1 MPVENF
7 TAEPA
12 MFKRAWLPIGIST
25 MVKTNLPFPFHESS
39 NRFLMHKRWHAI
51 RRIIEGEM

>member
-12 MFKRAWLPIGIST
+12 MFKRVWLPIGIST
-25 MVKTNLPFPFHESS
+25 MVKTNFRFHFM
-39 NRFLMHKRWHAI
+39 NHPIGF
-51 RRIIEGEM
+51 